1 VLRYVPVLLEIAL
14 TVYCLIDAIQT
25 DEIVMRNLPKMAWVF
40 IILLFPVI
48 GPVAWLVAGRPERSA
63 RDGRTQQQR
72 WDDHRRSR
80 DTGPPGPPRRSPRGP
95 DDDPDFLKDL

>member
-1 VLRYVPVLLEIAL
+1 MIRTLPFLISLAL

-48 GPVAWLVAGRPERSA
+48 VRKIIGPFVLQHWRIVHFLICFVAKWHEKLELGRQFFF
-63 RDGRTQQQR
+63 TV
-72 WDDHRRSR
+72 
-80 DTGPPGPPRRSPRGP
+80 
-95 DDDPDFLKDL
+95 